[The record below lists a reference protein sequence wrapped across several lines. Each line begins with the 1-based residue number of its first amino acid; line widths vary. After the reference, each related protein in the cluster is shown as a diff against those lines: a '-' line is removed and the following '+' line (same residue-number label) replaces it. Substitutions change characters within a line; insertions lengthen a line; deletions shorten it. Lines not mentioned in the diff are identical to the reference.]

1 MRIVKLCG
9 VAVLALPGV
18 ALAQVP
24 ESLPDY
30 YPESYAEVVDAGRA
44 EGSLVIYA
52 PLDATAARPLIDD
65 FNELYPEI
73 TVEYNDLS
81 TTVLHNRFLSEAAAG
96 ASTADFVWSSAMD
109 FQVQLVND
117 GYALTY
123 QSPEIPEI
131 PEWAVWQDQA
141 YGTTFEP
148 IVFIYNKSELPEAL
162 VPQTHPEV
170 PQVMLKNPDAF
181 MGRVANYDIE
191 TSGIGFLTVAQD
203 SESFETFWD
212 VPKAFGTVDARFISG
227 SGTMIESVGSG
238 ENVFAYNQLGAY
250 ARRVSDNPD
259 VGVIFPSD
267 YTLVVSRVAFIPADA
282 PHPNA
287 AKLFLDYIL
296 SQRGQEIIAGD
307 TGLYSLRSDVEG
319 QYAAKALTEKLGDA
333 IKPVRIGPE
342 LLEYLQPEKR
352 VAFLDRWLQA
362 IREAQ

>member
-1 MRIVKLCG
+1 MRTAKLCA
-9 VAVLALPGV
+9 VAVLALPGM

-24 ESLPDY
+24 DSLPDY
-30 YPESYAEVVDAGRA
+30 YPDDYGEIVEAARE

-52 PLDATAARPLIDD
+52 PLDTTAARPLIEA
-65 FNELYPEI
+65 FNELYPDI

-81 TTVLHNRFLSEAAAG
+81 TTVLHNRFISEAAAG

-123 QSPEIPEI
+123 QSPEIAQI
-131 PEWAVWQDQA
+131 PDWAVWQDQA

-148 IVFIYNKSELPEAL
+148 IVFIYNKAELPEEL
-162 VPQTHPEV
+162 VPDTHPEV
-170 PQVMLKNPDAF
+170 PQLLLENPDAF

-203 SESFETFWD
+203 SKLFDTFWD
-212 VPKAFGTVDARFISG
+212 VPKAFGAVDARFISG
-227 SGTMIESVGSG
+227 SGQMIESVGSG

-250 ARRVSDNPD
+250 ARRVADNPD

-267 YTLVVSRVAFIPADA
+267 YTLVISRVAFIPDGA

-287 AKLFLDYIL
+287 AKLFLDFIL
-296 SQRGQEIIAGD
+296 SQGGQEIIAGD

-319 QYAAKALTEKLGDA
+319 DFAAAALTEKLGDA
-333 IKPVRIGPE
+333 LKPVPIGPD
-342 LLEYLQPEKR
+342 LLEYLDPQTR
-352 VAFLDRWLQA
+352 LAFLDRWLQA
-362 IREAQ
+362 IREAK